1 MLTIDLQD
9 VKDPKI
15 DLTEAKL
22 SFSGASQGKNYHI
35 DLEFFKEVDPKV
47 RKNSLFLMSGSSGS
61 IAAVSRMINQESK
74 WQALPRH
81 IIFNIAKKE
90 SGPYWDRLIK
100 QTGKQWWLK
109 ADWSKWKDEDED
121 DDEEG
126 KDFLQS
132 LFF

>member
-1 MLTIDLQD
+1 MNGEWWLKCGCVSYD
-9 VKDPKI
+9 
-15 DLTEAKL
+15 
-22 SFSGASQGKNYHI
+22 HH
-35 DLEFFKEVDPKV
+35 KET
-47 RKNSLFLMSGSSGS
+47 
-61 IAAVSRMINQESK
+61 K

-100 QTGKQWWLK
+100 QPGKQWWLK

-126 KDFLQS
+126 KG
-132 LFF
+132 FFTIFVFFKKIM